1 MQSSVKNQLGAVRRG
16 RGVGA
21 AELARRAG
29 VSRQTIYAIE
39 AGSFV
44 PNTEVAL
51 RLAHELEVTVDALF
65 TLEAEGPFERKPI
78 KAEVLSPGAP
88 VSGQGVQVCRVG
100 DRLVSV
106 PVNAAPYF
114 LPEADGIIAKPARK
128 AGTAALLMFAPEERS
143 TKRLALAGCDP
154 ATGLLART
162 VERES
167 GVEVITAAASSRL
180 ALNWLREGKV
190 HVAGS
195 HLKDPE
201 TGEFNLPIL
210 RRDYP
215 GEDFAVVTFAR
226 WEEGFVTA
234 RGNPANI
241 RTAADLARPSIRLV
255 NREVGAGSRALLD
268 NLLAQA
274 GIPSV
279 KVHGYERIA
288 FGHLAAAYAVHNGEA
303 DCCIATRAAARA
315 FNLDFIPIQSERY
328 DFVIHR
334 GSLDLPAV
342 RSFLDVLMKA
352 KLRRKLEVLAG
363 YDTAQTGVVQA

>member
-1 MQSSVKNQLGAVRRG
+1 MQSNVKNHLGAVRRG
-16 RGVGA
+16 RGISA
-21 AELARRAG
+21 AELAARVG

-51 RLAHELEVTVDALF
+51 RLAHELEVTFDALF
-65 TLEAEGPFERKPI
+65 TLEADGRFPRKPVR
-78 KAEVLSPGAP
+78 AEVLSPGVPAA
-88 VSGQGVQVCRVG
+88 GQAVQICRVG

-106 PVNAAPYF
+106 PVSATPYF

-128 AGTAALLMFAPEERS
+128 AGTADLMMFAPEEAS
-143 TKRLALAGCDP
+143 TKRLVLAGCDP

-162 VERES
+162 VEREA

-201 TGEFNLPIL
+201 TEEFNLPVL

-226 WEEGFVTA
+226 WEEGFVTT
-234 RGNPANI
+234 RGNPSNI
-241 RTAADLARPSIRLV
+241 RTAADLARPAVRLI
-255 NREVGAGSRALLD
+255 NRELGAGSRALLD

-274 GIPSV
+274 GIPAG

-288 FGHLAAAYAVHNGEA
+288 FGHLAAAYAVHSGEA
-303 DCCIATRAAARA
+303 GCCIATRAAARA
-315 FNLDFIPIQSERY
+315 FDLDFIPIQSERY

-334 GSLDLPAV
+334 RNLNLLSV
-342 RSFLDVLMKA
+342 QSFLDILMKA

-363 YDTAQTGVVQA
+363 YDTSQTGVVQA